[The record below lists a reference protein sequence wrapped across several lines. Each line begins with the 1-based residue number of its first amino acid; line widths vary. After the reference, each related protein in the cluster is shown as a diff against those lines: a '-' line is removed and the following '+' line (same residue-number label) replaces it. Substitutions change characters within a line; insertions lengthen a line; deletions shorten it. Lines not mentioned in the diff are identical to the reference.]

1 MLQNKT
7 YMNKT
12 LILSFLCIIMCIT
25 NHAQSKKSRDIQSIK
40 SMCGCFEI
48 EFNFAET
55 FVFSEKD
62 DYQKSKTY
70 KTRALEW
77 GQLILDEKNKISIQH
92 LLIVGSKQFPSIV
105 KHWRQDWIYQNTDLY
120 LYDKNDKW
128 SYVSLD
134 KKDVKGQWTQKVFQV
149 DDSPRYEGSA
159 SWVHQDGKSYWEN
172 TTPAPLPR
180 REFSKRSDYNV
191 TMRGNRHEITSD
203 GWVHDQDNK
212 KIQKEDDSQFVLAH
226 EKGYSTYTKVP
237 DSECKAAVDWW
248 DKNGSKWTMVRDKW
262 DIIYSS
268 NKDLTL
274 KPTVNDKKL
283 YSYLFSPSIDE
294 KKEID
299 STIEMFLMD

>member
-1 MLQNKT
+1 
-7 YMNKT
+7 MNKSSF
-12 LILSFLCIIMCIT
+12 LSFLCIMLCIT
-25 NHAQSKKSRDIQSIK
+25 IYSQSKKSKDVQSIK

-55 FVFSEKD
+55 FVFSEKEG
-62 DYQKSKTY
+62 YQKSKTY
-70 KTRALEW
+70 KARALEW

-128 SYVSLD
+128 SYFSLE
-134 KKDVKGQWTQKVFQV
+134 KKDVKGQWTQKVYQV

-159 SWVHQDGKSYWEN
+159 SWIHQDGKSYWEN

-212 KIQKEDDSQFVLAH
+212 KIHKEDDSQFVLAH

-248 DKNGSKWTMVRDKW
+248 DKNGSKWKMVRDKW

-274 KPTVNDKKL
+274 KPTVDDKKL

-294 KKEID
+294 KNEID
-299 STIEMFLMD
+299 STIDMFLMD

>member
-1 MLQNKT
+1 
-7 YMNKT
+7 MNKSSF
-12 LILSFLCIIMCIT
+12 LSFLCIMLCIT
-25 NHAQSKKSRDIQSIK
+25 MYSQSKKSKDIQSIK

-55 FVFSEKD
+55 FVFSEKEG
-62 DYQKSKTY
+62 YQKSKTY
-70 KTRALEW
+70 KARALEW

-128 SYVSLD
+128 SYTSLD

-159 SWVHQDGKSYWEN
+159 SWIHQDGKSYWEN

-191 TMRGNRHEITSD
+191 TLRGNRHEITND

-212 KIQKEDDSQFVLAH
+212 KIQKDEDSQFVLAH

-248 DKNGSKWTMVRDKW
+248 DKNGSKWKMVRDKW

-274 KPTVNDKKL
+274 KPTVDDKKL

-294 KKEID
+294 KNEIY
-299 STIEMFLMD
+299 STIDMFLMD

>member
-1 MLQNKT
+1 
-7 YMNKT
+7 MNKSSF
-12 LILSFLCIIMCIT
+12 LSFLCIMLCIT
-25 NHAQSKKSRDIQSIK
+25 IYSQSKKSKDIQSIK

-55 FVFSEKD
+55 FVFSEKEG
-62 DYQKSKTY
+62 YQKSKTY
-70 KTRALEW
+70 KAKALEW

-128 SYVSLD
+128 SYISLD

-159 SWVHQDGKSYWEN
+159 SWIHQDGKSYWEN

-248 DKNGSKWTMVRDKW
+248 DKNGSKWKMVRDKW

-274 KPTVNDKKL
+274 KPTVDDKKL

-294 KKEID
+294 KNEID
-299 STIEMFLMD
+299 STIDMFLMD

>member
-1 MLQNKT
+1 
-7 YMNKT
+7 MNKSSF
-12 LILSFLCIIMCIT
+12 LSFLCIMLCIT
-25 NHAQSKKSRDIQSIK
+25 MYSQSKKSKDIQSIK

-248 DKNGSKWTMVRDKW
+248 DKNGSKWKMVRDKW

-274 KPTVNDKKL
+274 KPTVDDKKL

-294 KKEID
+294 KNEID
-299 STIEMFLMD
+299 STIDMFLMD

>member
-1 MLQNKT
+1 
-7 YMNKT
+7 MNKSSF
-12 LILSFLCIIMCIT
+12 LSFLCIMLCIT
-25 NHAQSKKSRDIQSIK
+25 TYSQSKKSKDIQSIK

-55 FVFSEKD
+55 FVFSEKEG
-62 DYQKSKTY
+62 YQKSKTY
-70 KTRALEW
+70 KARALEW

-120 LYDKNDKW
+120 IYDKNDKW
-128 SYVSLD
+128 FYVSLD
-134 KKDVKGQWTQKVFQV
+134 KKDVKGQWTQKVYQV

-159 SWVHQDGKSYWEN
+159 SWIHQDGKSYWEN

-191 TMRGNRHEITSD
+191 TMRGNRHEITND

-248 DKNGSKWTMVRDKW
+248 DKNGSKWKMVRDKW

-268 NKDLTL
+268 KKDLTL
-274 KPTVNDKKL
+274 KPTVDDKKL

-294 KKEID
+294 KNEID
-299 STIEMFLMD
+299 STIDMFLMD

>member
-1 MLQNKT
+1 M
-7 YMNKT
+7 
-12 LILSFLCIIMCIT
+12 
-25 NHAQSKKSRDIQSIK
+25 
-40 SMCGCFEI
+40 
-48 EFNFAET
+48 
-55 FVFSEKD
+55 
-62 DYQKSKTY
+62 
-70 KTRALEW
+70 
-77 GQLILDEKNKISIQH
+77 
-92 LLIVGSKQFPSIV
+92 

-128 SYVSLD
+128 SYISLD

-159 SWVHQDGKSYWEN
+159 SWIHQDGKSYWEN

-248 DKNGSKWTMVRDKW
+248 DKNGSKWKMVRDKW

-274 KPTVNDKKL
+274 KPTVDDKKL

-294 KKEID
+294 KNEID
-299 STIEMFLMD
+299 STIDMFLMD

>member
-62 DYQKSKTY
+62 DYQTSKTY

-134 KKDVKGQWTQKVFQV
+134 KKDVKGQ
-149 DDSPRYEGSA
+149 
-159 SWVHQDGKSYWEN
+159 
-172 TTPAPLPR
+172 
-180 REFSKRSDYNV
+180 
-191 TMRGNRHEITSD
+191 
-203 GWVHDQDNK
+203 
-212 KIQKEDDSQFVLAH
+212 
-226 EKGYSTYTKVP
+226 
-237 DSECKAAVDWW
+237 
-248 DKNGSKWTMVRDKW
+248 
-262 DIIYSS
+262 
-268 NKDLTL
+268 
-274 KPTVNDKKL
+274 
-283 YSYLFSPSIDE
+283 
-294 KKEID
+294 
-299 STIEMFLMD
+299 

>member
-1 MLQNKT
+1 
-7 YMNKT
+7 MNKSSF
-12 LILSFLCIIMCIT
+12 LSFLCIMLCIT
-25 NHAQSKKSRDIQSIK
+25 IYSQSKKSKDVQSIK

-55 FVFSEKD
+55 FVFSEKEG
-62 DYQKSKTY
+62 YQKSKTY
-70 KTRALEW
+70 KSRALEW

-120 LYDKNDKW
+120 IYDKNDKW

-134 KKDVKGQWTQKVFQV
+134 KKDVKGQWTQKVYQV

-159 SWVHQDGKSYWEN
+159 SWIHQDGKSYWEN

-191 TMRGNRHEITSD
+191 TMRGNRHEITND

-248 DKNGSKWTMVRDKW
+248 DKNGSKWKMVRDKW

-274 KPTVNDKKL
+274 KPTVDDKKL

-294 KKEID
+294 KNEID
-299 STIEMFLMD
+299 STIDMFLMD

>member
-7 YMNKT
+7 HMNKT
-12 LILSFLCIIMCIT
+12 LILSFLCIMTCIT
-25 NHAQSKKSRDIQSIK
+25 NYAQSKKSKDIQSIK

-55 FVFSEKD
+55 FVFSEKE

-77 GQLILDEKNKISIQH
+77 GQLILDQKNKISIQH

-105 KHWRQDWIYQNTDLY
+105 KHWRQDWIFQNTDLY

-134 KKDVKGQWTQKVFQV
+134 KKDVKGQWTQKVYQV

-248 DKNGSKWTMVRDKW
+248 DKNGTKWKMVRDKW

-274 KPTVNDKKL
+274 KPTVDDKKL

-294 KKEID
+294 KNEID

>member
-1 MLQNKT
+1 
-7 YMNKT
+7 MNKSSF
-12 LILSFLCIIMCIT
+12 LSFLCIMLCIT
-25 NHAQSKKSRDIQSIK
+25 IYSQSKKSKDIQSIK

-55 FVFSEKD
+55 FVFSEKEG
-62 DYQKSKTY
+62 YQKSKTY
-70 KTRALEW
+70 KARALEW

-92 LLIVGSKQFPSIV
+92 LLIVGSKQFPSVV

-128 SYVSLD
+128 SYISLD

-159 SWVHQDGKSYWEN
+159 SWIHQDGKSYWEN

-191 TMRGNRHEITSD
+191 TIRGNRHEITND

-248 DKNGSKWTMVRDKW
+248 DKNGYKWKMVRDKW

-274 KPTVNDKKL
+274 KPTVDDKKL

-294 KKEID
+294 KNEID
-299 STIEMFLMD
+299 STIDMFLMD

>member
-1 MLQNKT
+1 
-7 YMNKT
+7 MNKSSF
-12 LILSFLCIIMCIT
+12 LSFLCIMLCIT
-25 NHAQSKKSRDIQSIK
+25 IYSQSKKSKDIQSIK

-55 FVFSEKD
+55 FVFSEKEG
-62 DYQKSKTY
+62 YQKSKTY
-70 KTRALEW
+70 KAKALEW

-128 SYVSLD
+128 SYISLD

-159 SWVHQDGKSYWEN
+159 SWIHQDGKSYWEN

-191 TMRGNRHEITSD
+191 TIRGNRHEITSD
-203 GWVHDQDNK
+203 GWIHDQDNK

-248 DKNGSKWTMVRDKW
+248 DKNGSKWKMVRDKW

-274 KPTVNDKKL
+274 KPTVDDKKL

-299 STIEMFLMD
+299 STIDMFLMD

>member
-1 MLQNKT
+1 
-7 YMNKT
+7 MNKSSF
-12 LILSFLCIIMCIT
+12 LSFLCIMLCIT
-25 NHAQSKKSRDIQSIK
+25 IYSQSKKSKDIQSIK

-55 FVFSEKD
+55 FVFSEKEG
-62 DYQKSKTY
+62 YQKSKTY
-70 KTRALEW
+70 KARALEW

-128 SYVSLD
+128 SYISLD

-159 SWVHQDGKSYWEN
+159 SWIHQDGKSYWEN

-191 TMRGNRHEITSD
+191 TIRGNRHEITSD
-203 GWVHDQDNK
+203 GWIHDQDNK

-248 DKNGSKWTMVRDKW
+248 DKNGSKWKMVRDKW

-274 KPTVNDKKL
+274 KPTVDDKKL

-294 KKEID
+294 KNEID
-299 STIEMFLMD
+299 STIDMFLMD

>member
-1 MLQNKT
+1 
-7 YMNKT
+7 MNKSSF
-12 LILSFLCIIMCIT
+12 LSFLCIMLCIT
-25 NHAQSKKSRDIQSIK
+25 IYSQSKKSKDIQSIK

-55 FVFSEKD
+55 FVFSEKEG
-62 DYQKSKTY
+62 YQKSKTY
-70 KTRALEW
+70 KARALEW

-128 SYVSLD
+128 SYISLD

-159 SWVHQDGKSYWEN
+159 SWIHQDGKSYWEN
-172 TTPAPLPR
+172 ITPAPLPR

-191 TMRGNRHEITSD
+191 TMRGNRHEITND

-237 DSECKAAVDWW
+237 DSECNAAVDWW
-248 DKNGSKWTMVRDKW
+248 DKNGSKWKMVRDKW
-262 DIIYSS
+262 EIIYSS

-274 KPTVNDKKL
+274 KPAVDDKKL

-294 KKEID
+294 KNEID
-299 STIEMFLMD
+299 STIDMFLMD

>member
-1 MLQNKT
+1 
-7 YMNKT
+7 MNKSSF
-12 LILSFLCIIMCIT
+12 LSFLCIMLCIT
-25 NHAQSKKSRDIQSIK
+25 LYSQNKKSKDIQSIK

-55 FVFSEKD
+55 FVFSEKEG
-62 DYQKSKTY
+62 YQKSKTY
-70 KTRALEW
+70 KAKALEW
-77 GQLILDEKNKISIQH
+77 GQLIIDEKNKISIQH

-128 SYVSLD
+128 SYISLD

-159 SWVHQDGKSYWEN
+159 SWIHQDGKSYWEN

-191 TMRGNRHEITSD
+191 TMRGNRHEITNN

-226 EKGYSTYTKVP
+226 EKGYSTYTKVL

-248 DKNGSKWTMVRDKW
+248 DKNGYKWKMVRDKW

-274 KPTVNDKKL
+274 KPSVDDKKL

-294 KKEID
+294 KNEID
-299 STIEMFLMD
+299 STIDVFLMD

>member
-1 MLQNKT
+1 
-7 YMNKT
+7 MNKSSF
-12 LILSFLCIIMCIT
+12 LSFLCIMLCIT
-25 NHAQSKKSRDIQSIK
+25 TYSQSKKSKDIQSIK

-55 FVFSEKD
+55 FVFSEKEG
-62 DYQKSKTY
+62 YQKSKTY
-70 KTRALEW
+70 KARALEW

-128 SYVSLD
+128 SYISLD

-159 SWVHQDGKSYWEN
+159 SWIHQDGKSYWEN

-191 TMRGNRHEITSD
+191 TIRGNRHEITSD
-203 GWVHDQDNK
+203 GWIHDQDNK

-248 DKNGSKWTMVRDKW
+248 DKNGSKWKMVRDKW

-274 KPTVNDKKL
+274 KPTVDDKKL

-294 KKEID
+294 KNEID
-299 STIEMFLMD
+299 STIDMFLMD

>member
-1 MLQNKT
+1 
-7 YMNKT
+7 MNKSSF
-12 LILSFLCIIMCIT
+12 LSFLCIMLCIT
-25 NHAQSKKSRDIQSIK
+25 IYSQSKKSKDIQSIK

-55 FVFSEKD
+55 FVFSEKEG
-62 DYQKSKTY
+62 YQKSKTY
-70 KTRALEW
+70 KARALEW

-128 SYVSLD
+128 SYISLD

-159 SWVHQDGKSYWEN
+159 SWIHQDGKSYWEN

-191 TMRGNRHEITSD
+191 TIRGNRHEITSD
-203 GWVHDQDNK
+203 GWIHDQDNK
-212 KIQKEDDSQFVLAH
+212 KIQKDDDSQFVLAH

-248 DKNGSKWTMVRDKW
+248 DKNGSKWKMVRDKW

-274 KPTVNDKKL
+274 KPTVDDKKL

-299 STIEMFLMD
+299 STIDMFLMD

>member
-1 MLQNKT
+1 
-7 YMNKT
+7 MNKSSF
-12 LILSFLCIIMCIT
+12 LSFLCIMLCIT
-25 NHAQSKKSRDIQSIK
+25 LYSQNKKSKDIQSIK

-55 FVFSEKD
+55 FVFSEKEG
-62 DYQKSKTY
+62 YQKSKTY
-70 KTRALEW
+70 KARALEW

-92 LLIVGSKQFPSIV
+92 LLIVGSKEFPSIV

-128 SYVSLD
+128 SYISLD

-159 SWVHQDGKSYWEN
+159 SWIHQDGKSYWEN

-191 TMRGNRHEITSD
+191 TMRGNRHEITND

-248 DKNGSKWTMVRDKW
+248 DKNGSKWKMVRDKW

-274 KPTVNDKKL
+274 KPTGYDKKL

-294 KKEID
+294 KNEIH
-299 STIEMFLMD
+299 STIDMFLMD

>member
-1 MLQNKT
+1 
-7 YMNKT
+7 MNKSSF
-12 LILSFLCIIMCIT
+12 LSFLCIMLCIT
-25 NHAQSKKSRDIQSIK
+25 IYSQNKKSKDKQSIK

-55 FVFSEKD
+55 FVFSEKE
-62 DYQKSKTY
+62 DYQKSKIY
-70 KTRALEW
+70 KTKALEW

-105 KHWRQDWIYQNTDLY
+105 KHWRQDWIFQNTDLY

-128 SYVSLD
+128 SYITLD
-134 KKDVKGQWTQKVFQV
+134 KKDVKGQWTQKVYQV

-159 SWVHQDGKSYWEN
+159 SWIHQDGKSYWEN

-191 TMRGNRHEITSD
+191 TMRGNRHEITRT
-203 GWVHDQDNK
+203 GWIHDQDNK
-212 KIQKEDDSQFVLAH
+212 KIQKQDDSQFVLAH
-226 EKGYSTYTKVP
+226 EKGYSTYTRVP
-237 DSECKAAVDWW
+237 DSECKAAVEWW
-248 DKNGSKWTMVRDKW
+248 DKNGSKWKMVRDKW

-274 KPTVNDKKL
+274 KPAVDDKKL

-294 KKEID
+294 KNEID
-299 STIEMFLMD
+299 STIDMFLMD